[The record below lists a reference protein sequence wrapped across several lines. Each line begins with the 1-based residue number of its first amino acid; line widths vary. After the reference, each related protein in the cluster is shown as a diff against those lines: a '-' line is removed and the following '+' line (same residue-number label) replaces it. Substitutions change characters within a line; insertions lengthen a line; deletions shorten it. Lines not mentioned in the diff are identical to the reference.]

1 MWRALG
7 GVGEQTKTLFWL
19 LNIKGRKIG
28 TAFWLQNLKERDSL
42 EHLSIDEIR
51 QNNIKMD
58 P

>member
-19 LNIKGRKIG
+19 LKIKGRKIG